1 MGKITDALKKAAE
14 ERVGHIEKLNRVR
27 ATRLFVARRTMESQ
41 IDPRVVAFFDPKAA
55 ISEQYKILRTNILSL
70 NKGNPPRTL
79 VVTSSTQGEG
89 KTITCLNLAVA
100 MVHSNRKTRVLLID
114 ADMRR
119 GRTAEYLGVKAEV
132 GLSEV
137 LKGEAELEQAL
148 YHVEAIENLT
158 VLSSGKVPD
167 HPVELVGSTAMQDLL
182 KTAAT
187 QFDIVIIDT
196 PPIISVTDAGIIGSM
211 ADGVLMVVRAG
222 KTQRGLVARAEELL
236 YQSHAKVLGRVLTNI
251 EYHVPEYIYRYL

>member
-27 ATRLFVARRTMESQ
+27 TSRLFVAQRTMESK
-41 IDPRVVAFFDPKAA
+41 IDPRVVAYFDPKAT

-70 NKGNPPRTL
+70 NKGNPPKLL

-89 KTITCLNLAVA
+89 KTVTCLNLAVA
-100 MVHSNRKTRVLLID
+100 MVHSKRTMRVLLID

-137 LKGEAELEQAL
+137 LQGKVELEQAL
-148 YHVEAIENLT
+148 YTVDEIENLT
-158 VLSSGKVPD
+158 ILSSGAIPD
-167 HPVELVGSTAMQDLL
+167 HPVELADSPAMHDIL
-182 KTAAT
+182 KTAAM
-187 QFDIVIIDT
+187 QFDMVIIDT
-196 PPIISVTDAGIIGSM
+196 PPIIAVTDAGIIGAI

-222 KTQRGLVARAEELL
+222 KTQRGLVQRAEELL
-236 YQSHAKVLGRVLTNI
+236 YQSHAKVLGRVLTNV